1 VRRARRPGQLAAR
14 ARARPAHERALRTVW
29 VNAPAGSVHHTLRW
43 VQCEGSFRVCEPY
56 NARPRPAPGMA
67 FTIYF
72 LLGFFGAARWGA
84 DTQGDLLENVWGPGP
99 YQGTLNTL
107 LGIYLAFTMPPIC
120 YPTAHVVKARAPGA
134 PPPRAYSVKPSL
146 TSASAHL
153 PRHCQDRFTDL
164 LMLRPSRWHGP

>member
-1 VRRARRPGQLAAR
+1 
-14 ARARPAHERALRTVW
+14 
-29 VNAPAGSVHHTLRW
+29 
-43 VQCEGSFRVCEPY
+43 
-56 NARPRPAPGMA
+56 MA

-134 PPPRAYSVKPSL
+134 PPPRTYSVKASL